1 MAVPSASAIQFGV
14 PVDNT
19 VGVAT
24 LTPQTVWG
32 YSRLSATD
40 VGSMGDRLRN
50 AATTQSI
57 GSQIASFNL

>member
-1 MAVPSASAIQFGV
+1 MAVPAPEQVEFGV
-14 PVDNT
+14 SVDNT
-19 VGVAT
+19 VGVAA

-50 AATTQSI
+50 TATAQSV